1 MALSYDEFLA
11 QFPEEQ
17 RAEIAA
23 RAAELIRE
31 ERSLR
36 ELRESV
42 AKSQAK
48 LAQDLGIG
56 QAAVSKIERA
66 TDLYLST
73 LREFIAGIGG
83 ELNLIVTFADDRP
96 PVQIAGF
103 RPLRRRR
110 PGAQGKQKK
119 PRRKGGKVA

>member
-56 QAAVSKIERA
+56 QAAISKIERA

-83 ELNLIVTFADDRP
+83 ELNLIVTFPDDRP

-103 RPLRRRR
+103 RPLKRKR
-110 PGAQGKQKK
+110 PGAQRK